1 MKKLLL
7 AGFAAILSTGA
18 FAQTPLTTAVD
29 FTVTD
34 VHGHTHNLFDILDGG
49 QHVLIDFFFTTCPP
63 CIQYQ
68 PDINASFSTFG
79 CGEGDVFYFS
89 MDNGD
94 TDAQVLAYENDHNGM
109 HPAVSG
115 IDGGGNAVC
124 GAFGISQY
132 PSVILIAPNRDI
144 LVQDIWPPSETNIAS
159 TFATH
164 NISEQACGSGTGI
177 EDLETAFTGLAEV
190 YPNPADRSSTIAF
203 GLENSSS
210 VRFDVYDVL
219 GIKVASVG
227 SQNYPSGANRVNL
240 AVDHLSAG
248 NYFVS
253 MVVDNANLDVK
264 KLSVFH

>member
-34 VHGHTHNLFDILDGG
+34 VHGNTHNLFDILDGG

-68 PDINASFSTFG
+68 PEINASFSTFG

-94 TDAQVLAYENDHNGM
+94 TDSQVLTYENDHNGM

-124 GAFGISQY
+124 SAYGISYY
-132 PSVILIAPNRDI
+132 PTVVLIAPNRDI
-144 LVQDIWPPSETNIAS
+144 VVQDIWPPNQATIAS
-159 TFATH
+159 TFANY
-164 NISEQACGSGTGI
+164 NISEQACSAGTGI
-177 EDLETAFTGLAEV
+177 EDLETEFTGLAEV
-190 YPNPADRSSTIAF
+190 YPNPANETSTIAF
-203 GLENSSS
+203 KIEKNSK
-210 VRFDVYDVL
+210 VEFVVYDAIGVQ
-219 GIKVASVG
+219 VASIPTQTYTAG
-227 SQNYPSGANRVNL
+227 PHRVDLSVTNL
-240 AVDHLSAG
+240 AAG

-253 MVVDNANLDVK
+253 MISDNVQLGTK
-264 KLSVFH
+264 KLNVFH